1 MVIFELEISRA
12 HYLLQKVVIFFSS
25 FEVMLNQT
33 SVDMLNCNLLLPMTS
48 FICLYTY
55 VRVYVCIHIIFISLL
70 S

>member
-48 FICLYTY
+48 SIYIYTY
-55 VRVYVCIHIIFISLL
+55 VRVCMCAYI
-70 S
+70 